1 VQGDLAG
8 IVAQAITDGTDDI
21 SPAPT
26 PDATH
31 YKYDHNYYQQFPSL
45 AGGAFVTG
53 QTYQILTVGTTDFTA
68 IGAAANTVGT
78 VFTATGA
85 GSGSG
90 TAQAVADLRTA
101 KRYGFQEVFAQKHW
115 FGCPG
120 FLDADTCS
128 PSASNTPCGTH
139 YLTAT
144 YAGSFSTT
152 TFNPGYSGYDIT
164 GAPATT
170 DETITT
176 ASSLSGS
183 RSFGRYTGT
192 YSNNVVV
199 TNHATRGYSA
209 DLYTAFGEPRYKAG
223 TYTMLDV
230 SNTVGTQI
238 YAGEHVNPDWS
249 VYSAPITGYDV
260 GSSKMGADVLTDVH
274 CSTDVPSIA
283 NLISIWNLNLY
294 IFTGAN
300 ASGTWNNV
308 ANTGSANSYTMAA
321 TGQATGASVSTFA
334 GTFLRTN
341 DTYSITITI
350 RAYALRG
357 GVDTLVSST
366 DYSFSCTLSDS
377 YTAAQCYA
385 DYEALHN
392 EFDMSDP
399 TLAKFRQDEKL
410 ALAPLVIRDEYV
422 GVRSPVGFFP
432 FDQDDYRLPITDV
445 NGNAPWTLAANPG
458 QHGTALPLNDDI
470 YGGDDIGSGAS
481 PPNSAS
487 WLAAPRYDGV
497 AVNWIPTFTQMPYT
511 DPSGSAWKYDGKNTQ
526 PVWPSASWSSATLN
540 TAIYSGNPV
549 AHSQS
554 GSGKHFWFK
563 AEVWVRVPGSGV
575 GGAPPY
581 TWNRV
586 AIGAFSDPLLPDV
599 AVRWLPKPAAQY
611 DPLSTNVSP
620 APPGVFPQAW
630 WSQNNG
636 VIIGGKFVQATQKWP
651 AQKFCRP
658 CGKDKYAVAQTTVC
672 CITSGTVPNLVIK
685 PTANATAPLAMGGLA
700 VNDFIIIEGDGV
712 YKITALTASG
722 GAWNCTVGT
731 RIDTL
736 PTGWHFT
743 DPDQAAD
750 GSVHLGRIRWL
761 NYSQYGTT
769 FTSAP
774 GIELRV
780 GVTTSYAAGVLTVTT
795 SAAQPYLRVDPTTGT
810 PAIRTVSLYDSSM
823 TLLVSGLVLA
833 RTDDSHFTVTASNY
847 PTAAYMMDTQFA
859 TAISAGPTTDW
870 TLYDGTSKQTGLQ
883 MTWTFDQRSGH
894 LATGSQPAWIGGS
907 GAGTGTGL
915 VGALAAGYSVSQFN
929 YSAGACPSVVG
940 MVPSSPTIENFP
952 VQNLFVMPA
961 FSNFDD
967 VYGQHGQSAIQ
978 LTSQDALW
986 EPPYKPDGGG
996 AISFSWVE
1004 DNGSGESDGTSAIY
1018 GVQKFYAHHPL
1029 VEALDAIPAGLP
1041 TGALPTGIHLPYDAS
1056 AVVVAPPFYPN
1067 GIPISTDTTAGDYA
1081 DVETDWG
1088 FALNACGNVG
1098 GRFSSS
1104 YAYVSC

>member
-1 VQGDLAG
+1 MGKFNKCCCCNSGSIIPAWVNMTRVRPAGDSGGVHYTAIPYGRVDSGYAAANSFSCSPPGTCGNWIVQGDLAG

-101 KRYGFQEVFAQKHW
+101 KRFGGMWVFGQSYW
-115 FGCPG
+115 PGTFGWTSP
-120 FLDADTCS
+120 DTCS
-128 PSASNTPCGTH
+128 PSVSNYPDQTKYLSLTAAAYYAFFGKGYDPNGGSSANYGTTTNNAAASGTATVDKLKRTIVSTIKTTEDKYIETFGVGSYPPPGTSYHTDHLDNGSGWTFGGYDGSFNVIQTPAVNAASFIDADITTQPFCLTDIPAVAAAVNFWNSQCAGAAVTVTPALAGYVIHATFQQLGFYSGTPLPWMSSIDITITRSNTV
-139 YLTAT
+139 
-144 YAGSFSTT
+144 
-152 TFNPGYSGYDIT
+152 YSWSIAYDIT
-164 GAPATT
+164 NYDFAGAARNQLT
-170 DETITT
+170 
-176 ASSLSGS
+176 
-183 RSFGRYTGT
+183 YTGSLT
-192 YSNNVVV
+192 LSS
-199 TNHATRGYSA
+199 G
-209 DLYTAFGEPRYKAG
+209 YTAG
-223 TYTMLDV
+223 
-230 SNTVGTQI
+230 
-238 YAGEHVNPDWS
+238 
-249 VYSAPITGYDV
+249 
-260 GSSKMGADVLTDVH
+260 
-274 CSTDVPSIA
+274 
-283 NLISIWNLNLY
+283 
-294 IFTGAN
+294 
-300 ASGTWNNV
+300 
-308 ANTGSANSYTMAA
+308 
-321 TGQATGASVSTFA
+321 
-334 GTFLRTN
+334 
-341 DTYSITITI
+341 
-350 RAYALRG
+350 
-357 GVDTLVSST
+357 
-366 DYSFSCTLSDS
+366 
-377 YTAAQCYA
+377 QCYS
-385 DYEALHN
+385 DFLALLN
-392 EFDMSDP
+392 AWDMSDT
-399 TLAKFRQDEKL
+399 TLLKNGQFRQDEKL
-410 ALAPLVIRDEYV
+410 ACAPLI
-422 GVRSPVGFFP
+422 
-432 FDQDDYRLPITDV
+432 
-445 NGNAPWTLAANPG
+445 
-458 QHGTALPLNDDI
+458 
-470 YGGDDIGSGAS
+470 
-481 PPNSAS
+481 
-487 WLAAPRYDGV
+487 
-497 AVNWIPTFTQMPYT
+497 
-511 DPSGSAWKYDGKNTQ
+511 
-526 PVWPSASWSSATLN
+526 
-540 TAIYSGNPV
+540 IYSGVNAAPTPLGIPLGTV
-549 AHSQS
+549 NDYSQPQNSDLTWPQRTWFDPQDYFWRNSAGGVNGTMDTAGGNTLSGPLYSGNIIAHTQS

-586 AIGAFSDPLLPDV
+586 AIGDFSDPLLPDV

-795 SAAQPYLRVDPTTGT
+795 AAAQPYLRDDPTTGT

-833 RTDDSHFTVTASNY
+833 RTDDSHFTVTTSNY
-847 PTAAYMMDTQFA
+847 PTAVWMIDTQFA
-859 TAISAGPTTDW
+859 TAIGAGATTDW

-894 LATGSQPAWIGGS
+894 LATGSQPAWIGGT
-907 GAGTGTGL
+907 GVHTGTGI

-952 VQNLFVMPA
+952 VQNLFGMPA